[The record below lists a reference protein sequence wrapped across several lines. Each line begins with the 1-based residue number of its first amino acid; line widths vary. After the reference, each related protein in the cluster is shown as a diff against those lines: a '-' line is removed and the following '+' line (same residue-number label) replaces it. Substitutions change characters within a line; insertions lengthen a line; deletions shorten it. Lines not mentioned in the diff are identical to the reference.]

1 MAERTALPNP
11 KCQRRQKSQYGAEKH
26 LKIPNNGGI
35 QTMPNID
42 TSTIEGFA
50 AMTAE
55 QKVEALLK
63 AEIPEAVD
71 LSQYVAK
78 KTFDEKATEAANL
91 SKQLKAKMTDDEAA
105 KAQAEADRKAL
116 EDKYTELLRKSTI
129 AEHTARY
136 IAMPGYDEKLARETA
151 EALFDGDMERVFAN
165 QQKANVAYEKKLRA
179 DLVKQDPKPDGAGG
193 GDSGKDDAVEF
204 AKKLGK
210 QRADALKNANE
221 GLKHYF

>member
-1 MAERTALPNP
+1 MSSELAE
-11 KCQRRQKSQYGAEKH
+11 
-26 LKIPNNGGI
+26 
-35 QTMPNID
+35 
-42 TSTIEGFA
+42 
-50 AMTAE
+50 
-55 QKVEALLK
+55 
-63 AEIPEAVD
+63 
-71 LSQYVAK
+71 AK
-78 KTFDEKATEAANL
+78 KTLKGKL
-91 SKQLKAKMTDDEAA
+91 SEDEAA
-105 KAQAEADRKAL
+105 KAQADADRKAL

-151 EALFDGDMERVFAN
+151 EALFDGKMDVVFAN
-165 QQKANVAYEKKLRA
+165 QQKANAAYEKKLRA

-193 GDSGKDDAVEF
+193 GNEEKNEAVEF

>member
-1 MAERTALPNP
+1 
-11 KCQRRQKSQYGAEKH
+11 
-26 LKIPNNGGI
+26 
-35 QTMPNID
+35 MPTID
-42 TSTIEGFA
+42 TSTIEGFEG
-50 AMTAE
+50 MSAE

-63 AEIPEAVD
+63 AEIPEKVD
-71 LSQYVAK
+71 LSLYVSKDTADK
-78 KTFDEKATEAANL
+78 YATEAAEL
-91 SKQLKAKMTDDEAA
+91 KKQLKSRMTDDEAA
-105 KAQAEADRKAL
+105 KAQADADRKAL

-165 QQKANVAYEKKLRA
+165 QQKANAAYEKKLRA
-179 DLVKQDPKPDGAGG
+179 DLVKQDPKPSGAGG
-193 GDSGKDDAVEF
+193 GNEEKDEAVEF